1 MGRTL
6 AEGDSAGSVQGEGR
20 NLHELTT
27 SVVTVS
33 VGFGSREEL
42 SRARAHV
49 GAGARSGRG
58 GGVAAPDEG
67 PTLKPR
73 QGMRAEPLSKLTCPG
88 LEGRT

>member
-20 NLHELTT
+20 NLHELTA

-33 VGFGSREEL
+33 VGFGSRGEL

-58 GGVAAPDEG
+58 GGVWKGGGFCRFRLQPLPG
-67 PTLKPR
+67 PYT
-73 QGMRAEPLSKLTCPG
+73 
-88 LEGRT
+88 